1 MKDRLEELISQI
13 NAIESHF
20 AQQKKVLFQ
29 QFIPLQSLSNGN
41 KPYYLNY
48 KKYMIACKIHI

>member
-1 MKDRLEELISQI
+1 MLLNPILRSK
-13 NAIESHF
+13 
-20 AQQKKVLFQ
+20 KKVLFQ